1 MQSHYETLGISKSA
15 SLDEI
20 KSAYRKL
27 SKQFHPDVNKDDGA
41 EEKFKQINEA
51 YSVLSDPAKKAEY
64 DRPHAPAP
72 NFNEYNFVR
81 TQQFNTPV
89 NLRVTLTLEEVF
101 QNITKIISYNR
112 RVFCK
117 ECVGEGGKGNKN
129 ACRTCMG
136 SGQVV
141 HTIQHGNFFFQQS
154 MGHCGDCVGK
164 GWKFDIPCSV
174 CQSQGI
180 VVETFQDSLTV
191 NKGEIFNAV
200 FKPGWGNWENA
211 KEPPAKAIIE
221 FGIAPHQI
229 FEFDN
234 QGNVHLKLNL
244 DPVEIMCGTNKKV
257 KFPNGEE
264 KLINIPKLFNIN
276 EVILFQKDG
285 IPKPNNDFGSFL
297 ITLVYKNPDS
307 LTEKQESVLKEY
319 IATLES

>member
-51 YSVLSDPAKKAEY
+51 YSVLSDPTKKAEY
-64 DRPHAPAP
+64 ERQNVPTS
-72 NFNEYNFVR
+72 NFNEYNFVK

-117 ECVGEGGKGNKN
+117 ECVGEGGKGSKN
-129 ACRTCMG
+129 VCRICMG
-136 SGQVV
+136 SGQIV
-141 HTIQHGNFFFQQS
+141 HTVQHGNFFFQHV
-154 MGHCGDCVGK
+154 MGHCGDCLGK

-174 CQSQGI
+174 CHSQGI